1 MAQVPGQVAAAPR
14 TSEEAQESAAALEE
28 LAPSDD
34 EESAAVVDREKVAS
48 TPLEDEGAR
57 PAAAGLRLR
66 GHRCS
71 GARAAAL
78 EDGRYAVVVS
88 KKRGRWLIARAAVWA
103 AAGTQ

>member
-1 MAQVPGQVAAAPR
+1 MG
-14 TSEEAQESAAALEE
+14 EE
-28 LAPSDD
+28 LSENYD
-34 EESAAVVDREKVAS
+34 EESAAPVDGQEVSSTVV
-48 TPLEDEGAR
+48 EDEGAR